1 MAENYKHNG
10 RVQLT
15 SSQSDSMTEP
25 SPELEAFFELCK
37 RMYLRLEA
45 EGKWDET
52 IDAMRA
58 DRLKREAE
66 EFESPNG

>member
-1 MAENYKHNG
+1 MDK
-10 RVQLT
+10 
-15 SSQSDSMTEP
+15 P
-25 SPELEAFFELCK
+25 SPELEALFELCK

-52 IDAMRA
+52 IEAIRA
-58 DRLKREAE
+58 DRLKSEAG